1 MSLRAALVAPLV
13 VALVALVACSSVST
27 VRLSPENVAVGHGV
41 EAVAAVQASAT
52 SAYLL
57 FVPIPGGVDLDRVI
71 NRMLIVA
78 AKTIGADKIQL
89 LDFEVTP
96 DTGLWTLRKLL
107 GWRSASARGIAVR
120 VAAPADADADAG
132 PEPAAAPSAPPAS
145 PAP

>member
-1 MSLRAALVAPLV
+1 MSLRAALL
-13 VALVALVACSSVST
+13 ALVMIAGTACSSVST
-27 VRLSPENVAVGHGV
+27 VRLQPENVVVGPGV
-41 EAVAAVQASAT
+41 DAVAAIQASVT

-57 FVPIPGGVDLDRVI
+57 FVPLPGGVDLDRVI

-78 AKTIGADKIQL
+78 AKTIGADKVQIV
-89 LDFEVTP
+89 DFDVTP

-120 VAAPADADADAG
+120 VSAPAGDADAEAG
-132 PEPAAAPSAPPAS
+132 PEPA